1 MKNLNLKKIKEILK
15 NIWYLLTHKPRT
27 PKEEVESIFLGLLLA
42 FFIATVLLPLFT
54 YRSVSTYGGSMP
66 FSSIPQQI
74 IQQVKT
80 NSNKDIQPDGVIF
93 ILYYQNDSGYH
104 LVSFK
109 LTDKYGGKEMWFTNV
124 NGQDIEAT
132 EQREIATNIDRALE
146 SGLHAYVKEGY
157 AVKLQWWYCVYG
169 KIDVGKIFI
178 FKLYHILPETTFN
191 WFRIV
196 HKAEIDKYVFK
207 ETFEHY
213 TVTHYT
219 GVYPEFP

>member
-1 MKNLNLKKIKEILK
+1 MRRKLTKREEIL
-15 NIWYLLTHKPRT
+15 NTIALFISTFTLL
-27 PKEEVESIFLGLLLA
+27 
-42 FFIATVLLPLFT
+42 FFYIIPGWPFRHIGA
-54 YRSVSTYGGSMP
+54 YGGSMP
-66 FSSIPQQI
+66 FSSIPQQV

-109 LTDKYGGKEMWFTNV
+109 LSDKYGGKETWFDSAGRETTS
-124 NGQDIEAT
+124 QD
-132 EQREIATNIDRALE
+132 EIALNINRAVN

-157 AVKLQWWYCVYG
+157 AARLQWYENFLRR
-169 KIDVGKIFI
+169 KTFI

>member
-1 MKNLNLKKIKEILK
+1 MGSETRSEPTKGEKILSVITA
-15 NIWYLLTHKPRT
+15 IVCIVALLFYDIIPGWPFRH
-27 PKEEVESIFLGLLLA
+27 IGA
-42 FFIATVLLPLFT
+42 
-54 YRSVSTYGGSMP
+54 YGGSMP
-66 FSSIPQQI
+66 FSSIPQQV

-109 LTDKYGGKEMWFTNV
+109 LSDKYGGKEMWFASI
-124 NGQDIEAT
+124 NGQDIETQQQNA
-132 EQREIATNIDRALE
+132 IALNINQALQSE
-146 SGLHAYVKEGY
+146 SGLQFYVKEGY
-157 AVKLQWWYCVYG
+157 AVRIPKLKSDRHSLFV
-169 KIDVGKIFI
+169 I

-207 ETFEHY
+207 ETSKDY
-213 TVTHYT
+213 AVTHYT

>member
-1 MKNLNLKKIKEILK
+1 MRKLSVQRIKEFLK
-15 NIWYLLTHKPRT
+15 HIGHSLVKNRPKT
-27 PKEEVESIFLGLLLA
+27 PKEKLKNALIFTIVYIIG
-42 FFIATVLLPLFT
+42 FITFPIIFT
-54 YRSVSTYGGSMP
+54 YRSVTNYGGSMP
-66 FSSIPQQI
+66 FSSIPQQV
-74 IQQVKT
+74 IQRVKA
-80 NSNKDIQPDGVIF
+80 NSNRDIQPDGVIF

-109 LTDKYGGKEMWFTNV
+109 LTDKYGGKEMWFDYLGNETKN
-124 NGQDIEAT
+124 
-132 EQREIATNIDRALE
+132 QREIAANIETALE

-157 AVKLQWWYCVYG
+157 AVRLQWYENFLRR
-169 KIDVGKIFI
+169 KTFI
-178 FKLYHILPETTFN
+178 FKLYHTLPETTFN

-219 GVYPEFP
+219 GAYPEFP